1 MEYCITFETPTF
13 NLELTLISINENLC
27 VGQNISLQLVRIS
40 VSPFP
45 AKRIIALVH
54 FILGQ
59 TFTCMFTSTSVSVI
73 YNRPFPLLFAF

>member
-45 AKRIIALVH
+45 AKRIIAWYTSS
-54 FILGQ
+54 LGRRLHVCSPQ
-59 TFTCMFTSTSVSVI
+59 Q
-73 YNRPFPLLFAF
+73 AFQ